1 MTGHL
6 MASTGINPGEHNQ
19 ATVFGLTLNVD
30 TIISTVVA
38 AAIVVILAFA
48 LRASAKKASGVPGG
62 VQLFFETVTKFL
74 REQVET
80 MIGFKTAPFV
90 LPLALALFTFIL
102 CCNWL
107 SVLPTHIQGAD
118 LLAPPTADVNLVYP
132 LALMVFVWK
141 HVAGSRRHG
150 GPGHQLAHTLK
161 GHNKF
166 LAPMWVI
173 EEISGVVS
181 HALRL
186 FGNLFAGGLMIAVI
200 GSLLPF
206 YFGGI
211 LNGAWKLFDLFIGLI
226 QAFIFA
232 FLTIVYFG
240 QAMEN
245 RDEHH

>member
-1 MTGHL
+1 MTPRL
-6 MASTGINPGEHNQ
+6 TAASGITPGEHNE
-19 ATVFGLTLNVD
+19 ATLFGLTLNVD

-38 AAIVVILAFA
+38 AAIVLVLAFV
-48 LRASAKKASGVPGG
+48 LRAGAKKTVGVPGG

-80 MIGFKTAPFV
+80 MIGFKVAPFV
-90 LPLALALFTFIL
+90 LPLSLALFTFIL
-102 CCNWL
+102 ACNWL

-132 LALMVFVWK
+132 LALMVFVWR
-141 HVAGSRRHG
+141 HIAGSRRHH
-150 GPGHQLAHTLK
+150 GPGKQLVHVLK
-161 GHNKF
+161 GHNKW

-173 EEISGVVS
+173 EEISGVLS

-240 QAMEN
+240 QAMED
-245 RDEHH
+245 RSEH